1 MNQRLTTSGVVL
13 VIVGSSCAA
22 PSALGPAF
30 GQDTKDPIAALFKGI
45 PADLRSNIRA
55 NSVRR
60 DRVNDWLS
68 ENIDNQ
74 GKLVEM
80 DLPVYVQAV
89 RDADKTYSVEFAT
102 RGSGGFGGQ
111 LAITVTVLGD
121 TWPVLVYDG
130 RDRGVGSADFSFVG
144 VSAAD
149 AEKLVELK
157 KVHVQGK
164 VKNARVN
171 SGGISLILDEVLIDG
186 KKLTPRKEAP
196 KKGKEGKGKGRV

>member
-1 MNQRLTTSGVVL
+1 M
-13 VIVGSSCAA
+13 
-22 PSALGPAF
+22 
-30 GQDTKDPIAALFKGI
+30 
-45 PADLRSNIRA
+45 
-55 NSVRR
+55 
-60 DRVNDWLS
+60 
-68 ENIDNQ
+68 
-74 GKLVEM
+74 
-80 DLPVYVQAV
+80 
-89 RDADKTYSVEFAT
+89 
-102 RGSGGFGGQ
+102 
-111 LAITVTVLGD
+111 
-121 TWPVLVYDG
+121 
-130 RDRGVGSADFSFVG
+130 G